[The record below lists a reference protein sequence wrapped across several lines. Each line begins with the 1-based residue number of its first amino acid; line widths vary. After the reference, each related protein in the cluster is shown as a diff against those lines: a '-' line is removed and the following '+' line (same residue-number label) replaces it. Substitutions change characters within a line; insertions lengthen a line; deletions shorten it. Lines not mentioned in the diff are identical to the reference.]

1 MYHVQYKTNVM
12 SNSYNVLIIDD
23 HPIIADAYESAFD
36 FISSENNEVEFKIT
50 IVNNCDDAIQ
60 KINEASKNN
69 GIDIA
74 FLDISLP
81 PSEDGKILSGED
93 LGIKIRQLLPKCK
106 IIVATT
112 FNDNYRI
119 QVILKNVNP
128 DGFLI
133 KNDINK
139 EELVTSI
146 KTVMDDTP
154 YYSKSVLELFR
165 KQTSVDY
172 RLDKIDRQILY
183 EMSIGTKMKS
193 LPNIIP
199 MSMAGLEKRKKHL
212 KEIFDVKDNDDR
224 ELILKAKEKGFI

>member
-1 MYHVQYKTNVM
+1 M
-12 SNSYNVLIIDD
+12 SKSYNVLLIDD
-23 HPIIADAYESAFD
+23 HPIISDAYKSAFE
-36 FISSENNEVEFKIT
+36 FISAEDSKFNFNISVAINSDEAILKIT
-50 IVNNCDDAIQ
+50 
-60 KINEASKNN
+60 EASKSN
-69 GIDIA
+69 GIDIV

-81 PSEDGKILSGED
+81 PSSDGKILSGED
-93 LGIKIRQLLPKCK
+93 LGVEIRTLLPKCK

-133 KNDINK
+133 KNDVNK

-146 KTVMDDTP
+146 KTVMDETP

-165 KQTSVDY
+165 KQSSIDY
-172 RLDKIDRQILY
+172 KLDKIDRQLLY
-183 EMSIGTKMKS
+183 EMSIGTKMKD

-199 MSMAGLEKRKKHL
+199 MSMAGLEKRKKQL
-212 KEIFDVKDNDDR
+212 KQLFGVQDNDDR
-224 ELILKAKEKGFI
+224 QLILKAKEKGFI

>member
-1 MYHVQYKTNVM
+1 M
-12 SNSYNVLIIDD
+12 SKKYNVLIIDD
-23 HPIIADAYESAFD
+23 HPIIADAYKSAFE
-36 FISSENNEVEFKIT
+36 FISSENNKIEFKIE
-50 IVNNCDDAIQ
+50 IAINCDEAIL
-60 KINEASKNN
+60 KITEATKKN
-69 GIDIA
+69 GIDIV
-74 FLDISLP
+74 FLDISIP
-81 PSEDGKILSGED
+81 PSSDGKILSGED
-93 LGIKIRQLLPKCK
+93 LGVSIKKMLPNCK

-133 KNDINK
+133 KNDVNK

-146 KTVMDDTP
+146 KTVLEGTP

-165 KQTSVDY
+165 KQSSTDY
-172 RLDKIDRQILY
+172 KLDKIDRQLLY
-183 EMSIGTKMKS
+183 EMSIGTKMKD

-199 MSMAGLEKRKKHL
+199 MSMAGLEKRKKNL
-212 KEIFDVKDNDDR
+212 KELFKVRDNDDR

>member
-1 MYHVQYKTNVM
+1 MKEKTYK
-12 SNSYNVLIIDD
+12 VLIIDD
-23 HPIIADAYESAFD
+23 HPIIADAYKSAFE
-36 FISSENNEVEFKIT
+36 FISLEKPTTKFEISIAT
-50 IVNNCDDAIQ
+50 NCDDAIE
-60 KINEASKNN
+60 IIENSSKNT
-69 GIDIA
+69 GIDIV

-81 PSEDGKILSGED
+81 PSTDGVYLSGED
-93 LGIKIRQLLPKCK
+93 LGVRINQLLPKCK

-139 EELVTSI
+139 EELVFSI
-146 KTVMDDTP
+146 KTVLDGSP

-165 KQTSVDY
+165 KQASIDY
-172 RLDKIDRQILY
+172 KLDKIDRQLLY
-183 EMSIGTKMKS
+183 EMSIGTKMKE
-193 LPNIIP
+193 LPKIIP
-199 MSMAGLEKRKKHL
+199 MSLAGLEKRKKQL
-212 KEIFDVKDNDDR
+212 KTLFKVKENDDR

>member
-1 MYHVQYKTNVM
+1 M
-12 SNSYNVLIIDD
+12 SKSYNVLIVDD
-23 HPIIADAYESAFD
+23 HPIIADAYKSAFD
-36 FISSENNEVEFKIT
+36 FISSDNKEVEFDIT
-50 IVNNCDDAIQ
+50 IVNNSDDAIL
-60 KINEASKNN
+60 KINEAEKRD
-69 GIDIA
+69 GIDIV

-81 PSEDGKILSGED
+81 PSTDGKILSGED
-93 LGIKIRQLLPKCK
+93 IGIKIKKVLPKCR
-106 IIVATT
+106 IIIATT

-139 EELVTSI
+139 DELVSSI
-146 KTVMDDTP
+146 KTIMEGSP

-165 KQTSVDY
+165 KQSSIDY
-172 RLDKIDRQILY
+172 RLDKIDRQLLY
-183 EMSIGTKMKS
+183 EMSIGTKMKD
-193 LPNIIP
+193 LPKIIP

-212 KEIFDVKDNDDR
+212 KEIFEILNNDDR